1 MPKYIDVDENSYVS
15 KEDLEN
21 IDGYVTKDDMYRLI
35 SRHKPYIGQENAH
48 RMCEA
53 VLHTPSVDIEPVRH
67 GRWIRGVSKGFPK
80 NPTCLWYCSCCG
92 EKIRYN
98 DTLRTYQKSKKPV
111 NEVNPRC
118 RKCGA
123 KMDEDEEKL

>member
-1 MPKYIDVDENSYVS
+1 MPRYIDAD
-15 KEDLEN
+15 
-21 IDGYVTKDDMYRLI
+21 TLI
-35 SRHKPYIGQENAH
+35 SKCKTIISDKWNEQAAPSSWANAYADFIDDIENVPTAD
-48 RMCEA
+48 
-53 VLHTPSVDIEPVRH
+53 VEPVRH
-67 GRWIRGVSKGFPK
+67 GRWIRSVSKGFPE

-98 DTLRTYQKSKKPV
+98 DTLRTYQKLKKPV

-123 KMDEDEEKL
+123 KMDKEDGDE

>member
-1 MPKYIDVDENSYVS
+1 MDEY
-15 KEDLEN
+15 
-21 IDGYVTKDDMYRLI
+21 I
-35 SRHKPYIGQENAH
+35 SR
-48 RMCEA
+48 EA
-53 VLHTPSVDIEPVRH
+53 LVKKIRSNIFSFAEDSWESGYNKAMAEIMEWIKRTPAADVEPVRH

-123 KMDEDEEKL
+123 KMDGDEEK

>member
-1 MPKYIDVDENSYVS
+1 MSRYIDVDVLR
-15 KEDLEN
+15 KQ
-21 IDGYVTKDDMYRLI
+21 IDNYPFAEYCDYSNVIDMIDYA
-35 SRHKPYIGQENAH
+35 PTAD
-48 RMCEA
+48 
-53 VLHTPSVDIEPVRH
+53 VEPVRH

-92 EKIRYN
+92 EKIRYV
-98 DTLRTYQKSKKPV
+98 DTLRTYQKIKKPV

-123 KMDEDEEKL
+123 KMDGDDEK

>member
-1 MPKYIDVDENSYVS
+1 MVIYIDADALANYANNQVGGTITANEIMRFPIADV
-15 KEDLEN
+15 
-21 IDGYVTKDDMYRLI
+21 
-35 SRHKPYIGQENAH
+35 
-48 RMCEA
+48 
-53 VLHTPSVDIEPVRH
+53 EPVRH
-67 GRWIRGVSKGFPK
+67 GRWIRGVSKGYPK

-92 EKIRYN
+92 EKIKYC

-123 KMDEDEEKL
+123 KMDGGKE

>member
-1 MPKYIDVDENSYVS
+1 MDEYISKQSVIDYLNGYLDSIGECGANNLLFDRGQRRALINAIQDILAIKAADV
-15 KEDLEN
+15 
-21 IDGYVTKDDMYRLI
+21 
-35 SRHKPYIGQENAH
+35 
-48 RMCEA
+48 
-53 VLHTPSVDIEPVRH
+53 EPVRH
-67 GRWIRGVSKGFPK
+67 GRWIRSVSKGFPK

-98 DTLRTYQKSKKPV
+98 DTLRTYQKLKKPV

-123 KMDEDEEKL
+123 KMDLDYQEGEP

>member
-1 MPKYIDVDENSYVS
+1 MQVIGMKLLREKIAAMQEGEPKYAYNFLNDAQNPSTEWGCVEDMIDSIPV
-15 KEDLEN
+15 
-21 IDGYVTKDDMYRLI
+21 I
-35 SRHKPYIGQENAH
+35 
-48 RMCEA
+48 EA
-53 VLHTPSVDIEPVRH
+53 EPVRH

-92 EKIRYN
+92 EKIRYY
-98 DTLRTYQKSKKPV
+98 DTLRTYQKLKKPV

-123 KMDEDEEKL
+123 KMDGGESQDNDSHIKL

>member
-1 MPKYIDVDENSYVS
+1 MPRYIDA
-15 KEDLEN
+15 
-21 IDGYVTKDDMYRLI
+21 DDFYKRL
-35 SRHKPYIGQENAH
+35 SNPPYTIYNGDMFAEWFEECFKTQPTAD
-48 RMCEA
+48 
-53 VLHTPSVDIEPVRH
+53 VEPVRH
-67 GRWIRGVSKGFPK
+67 GRWIRGVSKGFPE

-98 DTLRTYQKSKKPV
+98 DTLRTYQKLKKPV

-123 KMDEDEEKL
+123 KMDGDAE